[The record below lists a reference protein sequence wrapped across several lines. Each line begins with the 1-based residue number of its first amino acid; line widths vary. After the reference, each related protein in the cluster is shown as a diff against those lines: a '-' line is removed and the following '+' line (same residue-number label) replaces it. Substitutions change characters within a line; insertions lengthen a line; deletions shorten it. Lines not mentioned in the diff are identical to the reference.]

1 MKVAKV
7 PKMKLRSLPAAAYC
21 LFILFTPYTTAA
33 GTEEIFFLLSLLMVV
48 ADLNT
53 AVIKQSKL
61 SQNMWGELKL
71 SSTQHLC

>member
-33 GTEEIFFLLSLLMVV
+33 GTEEIFFLLSLSMVV

-53 AVIKQSKL
+53 AVLKA
-61 SQNMWGELKL
+61 ELVESEHVGRIEAK
-71 SSTQHLC
+71 